1 MNELV
6 ISIIV
11 PIYNVG
17 NYLKECI
24 DSILEQ
30 TYENIEV
37 ILVDDGSTDDSS
49 FLCDLY
55 SEKDNRV
62 IVIHKENGGL
72 DSARKAGVKS
82 ATGDYIGYVDGD
94 DWVEPDMYEKMVHV
108 IEKSQEKINCVVCGI
123 VENYEDRERYRRPY
137 LEEGIYNKRKFS
149 EKLRDKILYT
159 GEFFRSSVSTSLSDK
174 IFSSEIIKKYQLR
187 DGLNTTLSDDSFVS
201 IPALIDGGN
210 LAVIQDCLYHYRIRH
225 DSLKHSLKET
235 NFRGTIT
242 EFLPVWEE
250 TFKMAAKDYDYSQ
263 HIKIYLLYTLAMKEP
278 QYFDYNQETL
288 LNLYGGVECGSK
300 VVVYGA
306 GQTGIVL
313 MKYLKSLELIRV
325 VGWVDRDYD
334 KLDNNELQSPEELKN
349 MEYDYLLVAIIR
361 RDAFESA
368 KKDLIAY
375 GIQDEKIRCVSD
387 NIIENVDKYIF

>member
-1 MNELV
+1 M

-17 NYLKECI
+17 NYLKKCI

-123 VENYEDRERYRRPY
+123 VENYEERERYRRPY

-159 GEFFRSSVSTSLSDK
+159 GEFYRSSVSTSLGDK

-235 NFRGTIT
+235 NFRETIT

-288 LNLYGGVECGSK
+288 LNLYGGVEYGSK
-300 VVVYGA
+300 VIVYGA

-387 NIIENVDKYIF
+387 NIIENVDKYIY

>member
-1 MNELV
+1 MNEVV

-17 NYLKECI
+17 NYLKKCI

-62 IVIHKENGGL
+62 IVIHKENGGQ

-288 LNLYGGVECGSK
+288 LNLYGGVKYGSK

-387 NIIENVDKYIF
+387 NIIENVDKYIY